1 MFRSEKTVPK
11 ISFASSSVVRVD
23 GPETDARPLATV
35 GVSEVGREDLPT
47 VEVGRGSQRLLY
59 MHSAG
64 KKIVLAAAIKFG
76 DVWLLP

>member
-23 GPETDARPLATV
+23 GPETDVRPLATV

-47 VEVGRGSQRLLY
+47 AEVGRGSQRLLY

-64 KKIVLAAAIKFG
+64 KEIVLAAVIKVG
-76 DVWLLP
+76 DAWLLP